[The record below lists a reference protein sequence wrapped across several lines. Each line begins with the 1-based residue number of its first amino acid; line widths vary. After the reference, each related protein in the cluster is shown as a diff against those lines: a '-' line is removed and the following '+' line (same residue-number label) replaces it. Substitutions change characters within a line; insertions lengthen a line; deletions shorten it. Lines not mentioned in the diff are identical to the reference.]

1 MRQTG
6 KLQGVLLATVIAALS
21 TCLFSVNANAQVYMA
36 KHGHVQFVSHST
48 LENFTGK
55 SDYLV
60 GRIDLADSTVQFYV
74 DLTTVS
80 TGVRLRDEHMQ
91 EEYLQTDKYP
101 FAQFSGKIVSS
112 FDPTSTDTQQ
122 VTVKGTFK
130 VHNVSHVITVKGK
143 IKVSPQKL
151 YVHAAWPVKLGDY
164 NIRIPQVLFMKVSPT
179 QAVSI
184 STTLERKKDDKT
196 GNSK

>member
-1 MRQTG
+1 MKRINYPG
-6 KLQGVLLATVIAALS
+6 GIFVVAALTIS
-21 TCLFSVNANAQVYMA
+21 SLFTLSVAAHAQVYMT

-48 LENFTGK
+48 LEDFTGR

-60 GRIDLADSTVQFYV
+60 GRINLADSTVQFYI

-80 TGVRLRDEHMQ
+80 TGVKLRDEHMQ

-101 FAQFSGKIVSS
+101 FAQFSGKFASS
-112 FDPTSTDTQQ
+112 FNPASTDTQQ
-122 VTVKGTFK
+122 VMVKGTFK
-130 VHNVSHVITVKGK
+130 VHNVSHVITVSGK
-143 IKVSPQKL
+143 IKISPNKL
-151 YVHAAWPVKLGDY
+151 YVYAAWPVKLGDY

-184 STTLERKKDDKT
+184 STTLDRTKNDK
-196 GNSK
+196 SARP

>member
-1 MRQTG
+1 MKNLHSSGGLFAVAMMT
-6 KLQGVLLATVIAALS
+6 ILS
-21 TCLFSVNANAQVYMA
+21 LFTISAKVQAQVYMT

-48 LENFTGK
+48 LEDFTGR

-60 GRIDLADSTVQFYV
+60 GRINLADSTVQFYI

-80 TGVRLRDEHMQ
+80 TGVKLRDEHMQ

-112 FDPTSTDTQQ
+112 FNPASADTQQ

-130 VHNVSHVITVKGK
+130 VHNVSHVITVSGK
-143 IKVSPQKL
+143 VKISPQKL
-151 YVHAAWPVKLGDY
+151 YVYAAWPVKLGDY

-184 STTLERKKDDKT
+184 STTLDRMKNDK
-196 GNSK
+196 SAKP

>member
-1 MRQTG
+1 MKPIHKTYRIVTG
-6 KLQGVLLATVIAALS
+6 TAMIVLFLLFFSIS
-21 TCLFSVNANAQVYMA
+21 TKAQVYMT

-60 GRIDLADSTVQFYV
+60 GRMNLADSTVQFYV

-112 FDPTSTDTQQ
+112 YDPANTDTQQ

-130 VHNVSHVITVKGK
+130 VHNVSHVITVKGQLK
-143 IKVSPQKL
+143 IGQDKL
-151 YVHAAWPVKLGDY
+151 YVHAAWPVKLGAY
-164 NIRIPQVLFMKVSPT
+164 NISIPQVLFMKVSPI

-184 STTLERKKDDKT
+184 STEMDRKKDEKT
-196 GNSK
+196 AHS